1 MIHFLPQTVLAGG
14 TKYRSAVT
22 PEAPPSSRDG
32 AEQDLTELQDSWL
45 LVYWLYDGREQS
57 APGGR
62 PVISFAA
69 DQFTI
74 RVVEVVIERG
84 RFEALAPY
92 RSPKAFD
99 YAPTEVAGKPVQ
111 LKYPAI
117 YLVEGDLF
125 IACVGYK
132 GGRPEA
138 FSARAGS
145 GQELVVYT
153 RLKG

>member
-1 MIHFLPQTVLAGG
+1 MIHFLPQTVLAEG

-22 PEAPPSSRDG
+22 LEAPPSRDDVE
-32 AEQDLTELQDSWL
+32 ADLAKLQGSWL

-57 APGGR
+57 VPGGK
-62 PVISFAA
+62 PVISFTA

-74 RVVEVVIERG
+74 RVGEVVIERG
-84 RFEALAPY
+84 RFEALAPE
-92 RSPKAFD
+92 RRPKAFD

-125 IACVGYK
+125 VACVGYK
-132 GGRPEA
+132 GGRPET

-153 RLKG
+153 RLKE